1 MDRLCDVCKAR
12 PATHRIVDRRGGLAR
27 EIYLCDRCYAEQY
40 GGLRSPWESLFGGF
54 FDDFLGDFFDR
65 PRPRRTSVDITEWL
79 SQPAREA
86 LQRAAEVAA
95 EYKSHD
101 IDTEH
106 LLLALLE
113 SEVVGA
119 IFKALKLSPE
129 DVEQYIEHN
138 APKGE
143 AEVKSPSLSPRL
155 KEVLVL
161 AAEEA
166 QRLGHSYIGPEHLL
180 ISLLRESDG
189 LAGDLLRKYG
199 LTPESLRQQ
208 VVKVVG
214 KGAEE
219 GRVEE
224 PSPTPTLDK
233 FSRDLT
239 ALARQGKL
247 DPVIGRHEEIETV
260 IEILSRRT
268 KNNPVLIGEPG
279 VGKTAIV
286 EGLAQRIV
294 KGEVPEILKGKRV
307 VELDLTGLVAGT
319 KYRGEFEERI
329 RKVLDEVK
337 KNQDQIIL
345 FIDEVHLLVGAGGTG
360 EEGTMDAANILKPM
374 LARGEL
380 HVIGAT
386 TLGEYQKRIEKDPA
400 LERRFQPVFVAEP
413 TVEQTVE
420 ILRGL
425 RDRLEAHHKVRI
437 TEEAI
442 VAAAELSDRYI
453 RGRFLPDKAID
464 LLDQAC
470 ARVRIRNTMPPPQ
483 VQEAEAKIKQ
493 LEREE
498 SAAVGAKDFGRAEE
512 IRLEL
517 KGLEERRDR
526 ALEEWKKTRAKSV
539 PEVRTEHVA
548 EIVSRLTGI
557 PVSELT
563 KEEREKLLKMEE
575 LLHQRIVGQDEA
587 VRAVAEAVRRA
598 RAGLSDPNR
607 PIASFLFL
615 GPTGVGKTELA
626 KALAWIL
633 FGDEDAIVRIDMS
646 EYMERHTVSRLVGA
660 PPGYVGYEEGGQLT
674 EAVRRRPYSIVLLDE
689 IEKAHPEV
697 FNILLQVLDDGRLTD
712 SKGRTVDFTNTVI
725 IATSNIG
732 AEIIRDNLRLGP
744 DALDYQAL
752 KARLLEELSRYFR
765 PEFINRIDEI
775 IVFQALTRDQIHE
788 IVKLQ
793 LERVERRLKAQNIT
807 PKWTEALIDYLA
819 DRGYSPQFGARELRR
834 IIQQEVEGLLARK
847 LLAGEI
853 AEGSVVEVDYD
864 RARRELVARPL
875 TPAASDPGVESPR
888 DGSEGGD
895 R

>member
-1 MDRLCDVCKAR
+1 MDRLCDVCKVR
-12 PATHRIVDRRGGLAR
+12 PATHRVVDRRGGLAR
-27 EIYLCDRCYAEQY
+27 ELYLCDRCYAERY
-40 GGLRSPWESLFGGF
+40 GNLRSPWEFLFGGF

-65 PRPRRTSVDITEWL
+65 PRPRRTAVDISEWL

-86 LQRAAEVAA
+86 LSRSAEKAI
-95 EYKSHD
+95 ERGSPH

-106 LLLALLE
+106 LLLALLDTQ
-113 SEVVGA
+113 VVQA
-119 IFKALKLSPE
+119 IFRALKLSPE

-143 AEVKSPSLSPRL
+143 AEVKSPDLSPRL

-180 ISLLRESDG
+180 IGLVRESEG

-386 TLGEYQKRIEKDPA
+386 TLNEYRKRIEKDPA
-400 LERRFQPVFVAEP
+400 LERRFQPVLVSEP

-442 VAAAELSDRYI
+442 TAAAELSDRYI

-470 ARVRIRNTMPPPQ
+470 ARVRIRNTMPPLE
-483 VQEAEAKIKQ
+483 VQEAEAKIKELQ
-493 LEREE
+493 REE

-512 IRLEL
+512 IKLEL
-517 KGLEERRDR
+517 KKWESKRDQ

-539 PEVRTEHVA
+539 PEVRMEHVA

-646 EYMERHTVSRLVGA
+646 EYMERHAVARLIGA
-660 PPGYVGYEEGGQLT
+660 PPGYVGHEEGGQLT
-674 EAVRRRPYSIVLLDE
+674 EAVRRRPYCIVLLDE

-752 KARLLEELSRYFR
+752 KERLMGELSRYFR

-775 IVFQALTRDQIHE
+775 IVFQALTRDQIRE

-853 AEGSVVEVDYD
+853 AKGSVVEVDYD
-864 RARRELVARPL
+864 RSRGELVVHSLA
-875 TPAASDPGVESPR
+875 PAASNPEK
-888 DGSEGGD
+888 GSEGGD
-895 R
+895 K

>member
-1 MDRLCDVCKAR
+1 MDRLCDVCKVR
-12 PATHRIVDRRGGLAR
+12 PATHRVVDRRGGLAR
-27 EIYLCDRCYAEQY
+27 ELYLCDRCYAERY
-40 GGLRSPWESLFGGF
+40 GNLRSPWEFLFGGF

-65 PRPRRTSVDITEWL
+65 PRPRRTAVDISEWL

-86 LQRAAEVAA
+86 LSRSAEKAV
-95 EYKSHD
+95 ERGSPH

-106 LLLALLE
+106 LLLALLDTQ
-113 SEVVGA
+113 VVQA
-119 IFKALKLSPE
+119 IFRALKLSPE

-143 AEVKSPSLSPRL
+143 AEVKSPDLSPRL

-180 ISLLRESDG
+180 IGLVRESEG

-386 TLGEYQKRIEKDPA
+386 TLNEYRKRIEKDPA
-400 LERRFQPVFVAEP
+400 LERRFQPVLVSEP

-442 VAAAELSDRYI
+442 TAAAELSDRYI

-470 ARVRIRNTMPPPQ
+470 ARVRIRNTMPPLE
-483 VQEAEAKIKQ
+483 VQEAEAKIKELQ
-493 LEREE
+493 REE

-512 IRLEL
+512 IKLEL
-517 KGLEERRDR
+517 KKWESKRDQ

-539 PEVRTEHVA
+539 PEVRMEHVA

-646 EYMERHTVSRLVGA
+646 EYMERHAVARLIGA
-660 PPGYVGYEEGGQLT
+660 PPGYVGHEEGGQLT
-674 EAVRRRPYSIVLLDE
+674 EAVRRRPYCIVLLDE

-732 AEIIRDNLRLGP
+732 AEIIRDNLRLGA

-752 KARLLEELSRYFR
+752 KERLMGELSRYFR

-775 IVFQALTRDQIHE
+775 IVFQALTRDQIRE

-834 IIQQEVEGLLARK
+834 IVQQEVEGLLARK

-853 AEGSVVEVDYD
+853 AKGSVVEVDYD
-864 RARRELVARPL
+864 RSRRELVVHSLA
-875 TPAASDPGVESPR
+875 PAASNPEK
-888 DGSEGGD
+888 GSKGGD
-895 R
+895 K

>member
-1 MDRLCDVCKAR
+1 VDRLCDVCKVR
-12 PATHRIVDRRGGLAR
+12 PATHRVVDRRGGLAR
-27 EIYLCDRCYAEQY
+27 ELYLCDRCYAERY
-40 GGLRSPWESLFGGF
+40 GNLRSPWEFLFGGF

-65 PRPRRTSVDITEWL
+65 PRPRRTAVDISEWL

-86 LQRAAEVAA
+86 LSRSAEKAV
-95 EYKSHD
+95 ERGSPH

-106 LLLALLE
+106 LLLALLDTQ
-113 SEVVGA
+113 VVQA
-119 IFKALKLSPE
+119 IFRALKLSPE

-143 AEVKSPSLSPRL
+143 AEVKSPDLSPRL

-180 ISLLRESDG
+180 IGLVRESEG

-224 PSPTPTLDK
+224 PSSTPTLDK
-233 FSRDLT
+233 YSRDLT

-386 TLGEYQKRIEKDPA
+386 TLNEYRKRIEKDPA
-400 LERRFQPVFVAEP
+400 LERRFQPVLVSEP

-442 VAAAELSDRYI
+442 TAAAELSDRYI

-470 ARVRIRNTMPPPQ
+470 ARVRIRNTMPPLE
-483 VQEAEAKIKQ
+483 VQEAEAKIKELQ
-493 LEREE
+493 REE

-512 IRLEL
+512 IKLEL
-517 KGLEERRDR
+517 KKWESKRDQ

-539 PEVRTEHVA
+539 PEVRMEHVA

-646 EYMERHTVSRLVGA
+646 EYMERHAVARLIGA
-660 PPGYVGYEEGGQLT
+660 PPGYVGHEEGGQLT
-674 EAVRRRPYSIVLLDE
+674 EAVRRRPYCIVLLDE

-744 DALDYQAL
+744 DALDYQSL
-752 KARLLEELSRYFR
+752 KERLMGELSRYFR

-775 IVFQALTRDQIHE
+775 IVFQALTRDQIRE

-834 IIQQEVEGLLARK
+834 VIQQEVEGLLARK

-853 AEGSVVEVDYD
+853 AKGSTVEVDYD
-864 RARRELVARPL
+864 RSRGELVVHSLA
-875 TPAASDPGVESPR
+875 PAASNPGK
-888 DGSEGGD
+888 GSEGGD
-895 R
+895 K

>member
-1 MDRLCDVCKAR
+1 
-12 PATHRIVDRRGGLAR
+12 
-27 EIYLCDRCYAEQY
+27 
-40 GGLRSPWESLFGGF
+40 SPWESLFSGF
-54 FDDFLGDFFDR
+54 FDDFFGDFFER
-65 PRPRRTSVDITEWL
+65 PRPRRTAVDISEWL

-86 LQRAAEVAA
+86 LQRAAERAV
-95 EYKSHD
+95 EFRSQD

-106 LLLALLE
+106 LLLSLLE
-113 SEVVGA
+113 SDVVKA

-143 AEVKSPSLSPRL
+143 SEVTSPGLSPRL

-180 ISLLRESDG
+180 IGLLRESDG
-189 LAGDLLRKYG
+189 LAGQLLRKYG

-224 PSPTPTLDK
+224 PSSTPTLDK

-286 EGLAQRIV
+286 EGLAQRLV

-307 VELDLTGLVAGT
+307 VELDLTGIVAGT

-329 RKVLDEVK
+329 RKVLDEVV

-386 TLGEYQKRIEKDPA
+386 TLNEYRKRIEKDPA
-400 LERRFQPVFVAEP
+400 LERRFQPVLVSEP
-413 TVEQTVE
+413 AVEQTIE

-453 RGRFLPDKAID
+453 QGRFLPDKAID
-464 LLDQAC
+464 ILDQAC
-470 ARVRIRNTMPPPQ
+470 ARVRIRNTMPPTQ

-493 LEREE
+493 LKREE
-498 SAAVGAKDFGRAEE
+498 SAAVAAKDFGRAEE
-512 IRLEL
+512 LKLEL
-517 KGLEERRDR
+517 KEWEEKRDR
-526 ALEEWKKTRAKSV
+526 ALEDWKKTRAKSV

-646 EYMERHTVSRLVGA
+646 EYMERHAVSRLVGA

-712 SKGRTVDFTNTVI
+712 AKGRTVDFTNTVI

-744 DALDYQAL
+744 EALDYQAL
-752 KARLLEELSRYFR
+752 KNRLMEELARYFR

-775 IVFQALTRDQIHE
+775 IVFQALTRDQIRD
-788 IVKLQ
+788 IVRLQ
-793 LERVERRLKAQNIT
+793 LERVERRLRAQGVE
-807 PKWTEALIDYLA
+807 PRWTEALIDYLA

-834 IIQQEVEGLLARK
+834 VIQQEVEGLLARK
-847 LLAGEI
+847 LLAGEVK
-853 AEGSVVEVDYD
+853 EGSVVEVDYD
-864 RARRELVARPL
+864 RERREVVIHPVA
-875 TPAASDPGVESPR
+875 PAQVGPDV
-888 DGSEGGD
+888 DKGGE